1 MNIVILAAGQGKRMK
16 SALPKVLQTLAGKP
30 LLQHV
35 LTTALSLQGKQAKNG
50 PVVVVG
56 HGAADVKTFLA
67 SASKEDTNFGKV
79 VTALQAEQKGTGHAL
94 LQALP
99 KLDVQEPTLVL
110 YGDVPLTTKKTLS
123 KLAKLA
129 DGVRGGNCALALL
142 TQNLSNPT
150 GYGRILRD
158 ADGSVKAI
166 VEEKDA
172 TLTQKAIQEINT
184 GIMVLPTNS
193 LKKWLKA
200 LRASNAQGEYYL
212 TDVIAMA
219 VKDGVPIRTTQADDE
234 FETVGVNSRDQLAA
248 LERAHQ
254 LNIANQLMDAG
265 VSLADPARIDV
276 RGTLECGTDVSID
289 VGCIFEGCV
298 TLDAGTKIGPF
309 CVIRNSVIGK
319 GVSIHAF
326 SHVDGAKVGSQ
337 SIIGPYA
344 RLRPG
349 ADLSNDVHIGNFVEV
364 KNSKI
369 AANSK
374 ANHLAYVGDSIV
386 GSRVNIGAGTIT
398 CNYDGVNKHQT
409 IIEDDVFIG
418 SDTQLVAP
426 VRVGRG
432 ATLGAGTTLTK
443 DAPANLLT
451 ISRVRQVS
459 LRWQRPVKQ
468 ENKSVLKKVSAK
480 KVPVKKVVAKK
491 SAPKKTVA
499 KKVAKKV
506 VKTPAKDKK

>member
-35 LTTALSLQGKQAKNG
+35 LNTALDLQGKSAKTG
-50 PVVVVG
+50 PIVVVG
-56 HGAADVKTFLA
+56 HGAADVKEFLHGI
-67 SASKEDTNFGKV
+67 SEQDTRFVKV
-79 VTALQAEQKGTGHAL
+79 GTALQAEQKGTGHAL

-99 KLDVQEPTLVL
+99 KLDVNEPTLVL
-110 YGDVPLTTKKTLS
+110 YGDVPLTSKKTLS

-129 DGVRGGNCALALL
+129 DGARGQDSALALL
-142 TQNLSNPT
+142 TQNLRNPT
-150 GYGRILRD
+150 GYGRIVRD
-158 ADGSVKAI
+158 SDGSVKAI

-172 TLTQKAIQEINT
+172 SPEQKRIQEINT

-200 LRASNAQGEYYL
+200 LRSSNAQGEYYL

-219 VKDGVPIRTTQADDE
+219 VKDGVPIRTAQADAE
-234 FETVGVNSRDQLAA
+234 YEIVGVNSRDQLAA
-248 LERAHQ
+248 LERVHQ
-254 LNIANQLMDAG
+254 LNQANALMDAG
-265 VSLADPARIDV
+265 VSLADPARIDI
-276 RGTLECGTDVSID
+276 RGTLECGTDVFID
-289 VGCIFEGCV
+289 VGCVFEGCV
-298 TLDAGTKIGPF
+298 TLAAGTQVGPY
-309 CVIRNSVIGK
+309 CIIRNSVIGK
-319 GVSIHAF
+319 NVTIHPY
-326 SHVDGAKVGSQ
+326 SHIDSAKVGAS
-337 SIIGPYA
+337 SLIGPYA

-349 ADLSNDVHIGNFVEV
+349 ADLANDVHIGNFVEV

-443 DAPANLLT
+443 DAPPNQLT
-451 ISRVRQVS
+451 VSRAKQISLQ
-459 LRWQRPVKQ
+459 WQRPVKK
-468 ENKSVLKKVSAK
+468 EKKPTTKKVLAK
-480 KVPVKKVVAKK
+480 KVASKTIVAKK
-491 SAPKKTVA
+491 SVKA
-499 KKVAKKV
+499 KK
-506 VKTPAKDKK
+506 

>member
-35 LTTALSLQGKQAKNG
+35 LTTALFLQGKQAKTG
-50 PVVVVG
+50 PIVVVG
-56 HGAADVKTFLA
+56 HGAADVKEFIANA
-67 SASKEDTNFGKV
+67 SQEDPSFGKV
-79 VTALQAEQKGTGHAL
+79 ATVLQAEQKGTGHAL

-110 YGDVPLTTKKTLS
+110 YGDVPLTSKKTLA

-129 DGVRGGNCALALL
+129 DGVRGQDSALALL
-142 TQNLSNPT
+142 TQDLTNPT
-150 GYGRILRD
+150 GYGRIVRD
-158 ADGSVKAI
+158 AEGSVREI

-172 TLTQKAIQEINT
+172 TPAQKAIKEINT
-184 GIMVLPTNS
+184 GIMVLPTNA

-200 LRASNAQGEYYL
+200 LRSSNSQGEYYL

-219 VKDGVPIRTTQADDE
+219 VKDGVPIRTTQADYE
-234 FETVGVNSRDQLAA
+234 FETIGVNSRDQLAS
-248 LERAHQ
+248 LERTHQ

-276 RGTLECGTDVSID
+276 RGTLECGTDVFID
-289 VGCIFEGCV
+289 VGCVFEGCV
-298 TLDAGTKIGPF
+298 TLAVGTKIGPY
-309 CVIRNSVIGK
+309 CVIRNSVIGSN
-319 GVSIHAF
+319 VSINAF
-326 SHVDGAKVGSQ
+326 SHLDGAKVGNHSVV
-337 SIIGPYA
+337 GPYA

-349 ADLSNDVHIGNFVEV
+349 ADLANDVHIGNFVEV

-386 GSRVNIGAGTIT
+386 GTRVNIGAGTIT

-409 IIEDDVFIG
+409 IIEDDAFIG

-443 DAPANLLT
+443 DAPPNQLT
-451 ISRVRQVS
+451 VSRAKQISIP
-459 LRWQRPVKQ
+459 WQRPVKQ
-468 ENKSVLKKVSAK
+468 EKKVAAK
-480 KVPVKKVVAKK
+480 KTATKKAVAKK
-491 SAPKKTVA
+491 AAKGKK
-499 KKVAKKV
+499 
-506 VKTPAKDKK
+506 

>member
-35 LTTALSLQGKQAKNG
+35 LTTALFLQGKQAKTG
-50 PVVVVG
+50 PIVVVG
-56 HGAADVKTFLA
+56 HGAADVKEFIANA
-67 SASKEDTNFGKV
+67 SQEDPSFGKV
-79 VTALQAEQKGTGHAL
+79 ATVLQAEQKGTGHAL

-110 YGDVPLTTKKTLS
+110 YGDVPLTSKKTLA

-129 DGVRGGNCALALL
+129 DGVRGQDSALALL
-142 TQNLSNPT
+142 TQDLANPT
-150 GYGRILRD
+150 GYGRIVRD
-158 ADGSVKAI
+158 ADGSVREI

-172 TLTQKAIQEINT
+172 TPAQKAIKEINT
-184 GIMVLPTNS
+184 GIMVLPTNA
-193 LKKWLKA
+193 LKRWLKA
-200 LRASNAQGEYYL
+200 LRSSNSQSEYYL

-219 VKDGVPIRTTQADDE
+219 VKDGVPIRTTQADYE
-234 FETVGVNSRDQLAA
+234 FETIGVNSRDQLAS
-248 LERAHQ
+248 LERTHQ

-276 RGTLECGTDVSID
+276 RGTLECGTDVFID
-289 VGCIFEGCV
+289 VGCVFEGCV
-298 TLDAGTKIGPF
+298 TLAVGTKIGPY

-319 GVSIHAF
+319 NVSINAF
-326 SHVDGAKVGSQ
+326 SHLDGAKVGNHSVV
-337 SIIGPYA
+337 GPYA

-349 ADLSNDVHIGNFVEV
+349 ADLANDVHIGNFVEV

-409 IIEDDVFIG
+409 IIEDDAFIG

-443 DAPANLLT
+443 DAPPNQLT
-451 ISRVRQVS
+451 VSRAKQISIP
-459 LRWQRPVKQ
+459 WQRPVKQ
-468 ENKSVLKKVSAK
+468 GKKVAAK
-480 KVPVKKVVAKK
+480 KTATKKAVAKK
-491 SAPKKTVA
+491 AAKGKK
-499 KKVAKKV
+499 
-506 VKTPAKDKK
+506 

>member
-35 LTTALSLQGKQAKNG
+35 LHTALDLQSKSAKTG
-50 PVVVVG
+50 PIVVVG
-56 HGAADVKTFLA
+56 HGAADVKEFLQITSEQDSRFA
-67 SASKEDTNFGKV
+67 KV
-79 VTALQAEQKGTGHAL
+79 STALQAEQKGTGHAL

-99 KLDVQEPTLVL
+99 KLDMNEPTLVL
-110 YGDVPLTTKKTLS
+110 YGDVPLTSKKTLA
-123 KLAKLA
+123 KLTKLA
-129 DGVRGGNCALALL
+129 DGVRGQDCALALL
-142 TQNLSNPT
+142 TQNLDNPK

-158 ADGSVKAI
+158 IDGSVKAI
-166 VEEKDA
+166 IEEKDA
-172 TLTQKAIQEINT
+172 TSSQKCIQEINT

-193 LKKWLKA
+193 LKRWLKA
-200 LRASNAQGEYYL
+200 LRATNAQGEYYL

-219 VKDGVPIRTTQADDE
+219 VKDGVPIRTAQADAE
-234 FETVGVNSRDQLAA
+234 YETIGVNSRDQLAA
-248 LERAHQ
+248 LERVHQ
-254 LNIANQLMDAG
+254 LKQANVLMDAG
-265 VSLADPARIDV
+265 VSLADPARIDI
-276 RGTLECGTDVSID
+276 RGTLECGADVSID
-289 VGCIFEGCV
+289 VGCVFEGCS
-298 TLDAGTKIGPF
+298 TLASGTKVGPY
-309 CVIRNSVIGK
+309 CIIRNSVIGQN
-319 GVSIHAF
+319 VTIHPY
-326 SHVDGAKVGSQ
+326 SHIDGAQVGANSL
-337 SIIGPYA
+337 IGPYA

-349 ADLSNDVHIGNFVEV
+349 ADLANDVHIGNFVEV

-374 ANHLAYVGDSIV
+374 ANHLTYVGDSIV

-443 DAPANLLT
+443 DAPPNQLT
-451 ISRVRQVS
+451 VSRAKQISLQ
-459 LRWQRPVKQ
+459 WQRPVKQ
-468 ENKSVLKKVSAK
+468 EKKLAI
-480 KVPVKKVVAKK
+480 KKVVT
-491 SAPKKTVA
+491 KKTVKA
-499 KKVAKKV
+499 KK
-506 VKTPAKDKK
+506 

>member
-35 LTTALSLQGKQAKNG
+35 LITSLSLQNKQTKAG
-50 PVVVVG
+50 PIVVVG
-56 HGAADVKTFLA
+56 HGAADVKAFLMNT
-67 SASKEDTNFGKV
+67 SQRDPSFSKVSTV
-79 VTALQAEQKGTGHAL
+79 LQAEQKGTGHAL

-110 YGDVPLTTKKTLS
+110 YGDVPLTSKKTLS

-129 DGVRGGNCALALL
+129 DGVCGQDSALALL
-142 TQNLSNPT
+142 TQNLANPT
-150 GYGRILRD
+150 GYGRIVRD
-158 ADGSVKAI
+158 ADGSVQEI

-172 TLTQKAIQEINT
+172 TLAQKAIHEINT
-184 GIMVLPTNS
+184 GIMVLPTNA

-219 VKDGVPIRTTQADDE
+219 VKDGVPIRTTQADHE
-234 FETVGVNSRDQLAA
+234 FETIGINSRDQLAS
-248 LERAHQ
+248 LERVHQLSIAHQ
-254 LNIANQLMDAG
+254 LMNTG

-276 RGTLECGTDVSID
+276 RGTLECGTDVFID
-289 VGCIFEGCV
+289 VGCVFEGCV
-298 TLDAGTKIGPF
+298 TLATGTKIGPY
-309 CVIRNSVIGK
+309 CVICDSVIGK
-319 GVSIHAF
+319 AVAVHAY
-326 SHVDGAKVGSQ
+326 SHIDGAKVGDQ
-337 SIIGPYA
+337 SVIGPYA

-374 ANHLAYVGDSIV
+374 ANHLSYVGDSIV

-443 DAPANLLT
+443 DAPANQLT
-451 ISRVRQVS
+451 VSRARQVS
-459 LRWQRPVKQ
+459 LQWKRPVKQ
-468 ENKSVLKKVSAK
+468 EKKA
-480 KVPVKKVVAKK
+480 VAKK
-491 SAPKKTVA
+491 APS
-499 KKVAKKV
+499 KKVASKKTAIK
-506 VKTPAKDKK
+506 KTAKGKK

>member
-1 MNIVILAAGQGKRMK
+1 MK

-35 LTTALSLQGKQAKNG
+35 LNTALGLQGKNTKTG
-50 PVVVVG
+50 PIVVVG
-56 HGAADVKTFLA
+56 HGAKDVKQFLQIG
-67 SASKEDTNFGKV
+67 SEQDPRFNKV
-79 VTALQAEQKGTGHAL
+79 STVLQAEQKGTGHAL

-99 KLDVQEPTLVL
+99 QLDLKEPTLVL
-110 YGDVPLTTKKTLS
+110 YGDVPLTSKKTLS
-123 KLAKLA
+123 ALARLA
-129 DGVRGGNCALALL
+129 DGVRGQDSALALL
-142 TQNLSNPT
+142 TQHLSNPT
-150 GYGRILRD
+150 GYGRIVRD
-158 ADGSVKAI
+158 TDGSVKAI
-166 VEEKDA
+166 IEEKDA
-172 TLTQKAIQEINT
+172 TPEQKRIQEINT

-219 VKDGVPIRTTQADDE
+219 VKDGVPIRTSQADAE
-234 FETVGVNSRDQLAA
+234 YEIVGVNSRDQLAA
-248 LERAHQ
+248 LERVHQ
-254 LNIANQLMDAG
+254 LNQANVLMDAG
-265 VSLADPARIDV
+265 VSLSDPARIDI
-276 RGTLECGTDVSID
+276 RGTLECGSDVFID
-289 VGCIFEGCV
+289 VGCVFEGCV
-298 TLDAGTKIGPF
+298 TLAAGTKVGPY
-309 CVIRNSVIGK
+309 CIIRNSVIGK
-319 GVSIHAF
+319 GVTIHPY
-326 SHVDGAKVGSQ
+326 SHIDDAKVGANSL
-337 SIIGPYA
+337 IGPYA

-349 ADLSNDVHIGNFVEV
+349 ADLANDVHIGNFVEV

-386 GSRVNIGAGTIT
+386 GARVNIGAGTIT

-443 DAPANLLT
+443 DAPPNQLT
-451 ISRVRQVS
+451 VSRAKQISLQ
-459 LRWQRPVKQ
+459 WQRPVKKVATK
-468 ENKSVLKKVSAK
+468 KSVKAK
-480 KVPVKKVVAKK
+480 K
-491 SAPKKTVA
+491 
-499 KKVAKKV
+499 
-506 VKTPAKDKK
+506 

>member
-1 MNIVILAAGQGKRMK
+1 MK

-35 LTTALSLQGKQAKNG
+35 LNTALSLQGKHAKTG

-56 HGAADVKTFLA
+56 HGAADVKAFLVNVG
-67 SASKEDTNFGKV
+67 KEDSGFSKI

-99 KLDVQEPTLVL
+99 KLDAQEPTLVL

-129 DGVRGGNCALALL
+129 DGVRGQDSALALL

-150 GYGRILRD
+150 GYGRIVRD
-158 ADGSVKAI
+158 TDGSVKEI

-172 TLTQKAIQEINT
+172 TSAQKRIQEINT

-193 LKKWLKA
+193 LKRWLKA
-200 LRASNAQGEYYL
+200 LSASNAQGEYYL

-234 FETVGVNSRDQLAA
+234 FETVGVNSRDQLAS
-248 LERAHQ
+248 LERVHQ

-265 VSLADPARIDV
+265 VALADPARIDV
-276 RGTLECGTDVSID
+276 RGTLDCGTDVSID
-289 VGCIFEGCV
+289 VGCVFEGCV
-298 TLDAGTKIGPF
+298 TLDEGTKIGPY

-319 GVSIHAF
+319 GVSIHAY
-326 SHVDGAKVGSQ
+326 SHVDGAKVGNQ
-337 SIIGPYA
+337 SVIGPYA

-398 CNYDGVNKHQT
+398 CNYDGVHKHQT

-443 DAPANLLT
+443 DAPANQLT
-451 ISRVRQVS
+451 ISRTKQIS
-459 LRWQRPVKQ
+459 FAWQRPVKQ
-468 ENKSVLKKVSAK
+468 E
-480 KVPVKKVVAKK
+480 
-491 SAPKKTVA
+491 KKTA
-499 KKVAKKV
+499 TKKEIGRKGFLSGITKRFFRRKAI
-506 VKTPAKDKK
+506 

>member
-35 LTTALSLQGKQAKNG
+35 LTTALFLQGKQAKTG
-50 PVVVVG
+50 PIVVVG
-56 HGAADVKTFLA
+56 HGAADVKEFIANA
-67 SASKEDTNFGKV
+67 SQEDPSFGKV
-79 VTALQAEQKGTGHAL
+79 ATVLQAEQKGTGHAL
-94 LQALP
+94 LQALS

-110 YGDVPLTTKKTLS
+110 YGDVPLTSKKTLA

-129 DGVRGGNCALALL
+129 DGIRGQDSALALL
-142 TQNLSNPT
+142 TQDLTNPT
-150 GYGRILRD
+150 GYGRIVRD
-158 ADGSVKAI
+158 ADGSVREI

-172 TLTQKAIQEINT
+172 TPAQKAIKEINT
-184 GIMVLPTNS
+184 GIMVLPTNA
-193 LKKWLKA
+193 LKRWLKA
-200 LRASNAQGEYYL
+200 LRSSNAQGEYYL

-219 VKDGVPIRTTQADDE
+219 VKDGVPIRTTQADYE
-234 FETVGVNSRDQLAA
+234 FETIGVNSRDQLAS
-248 LERAHQ
+248 LERTHQ

-276 RGTLECGTDVSID
+276 RGTLECGTDVFID
-289 VGCIFEGCV
+289 VGCVFEGCV
-298 TLDAGTKIGPF
+298 TLAVGTKIGPY

-319 GVSIHAF
+319 NVSINAF
-326 SHVDGAKVGSQ
+326 SHLDGAKVGNHSVV
-337 SIIGPYA
+337 GPYA

-349 ADLSNDVHIGNFVEV
+349 ADLANDVHIGNFVEV

-409 IIEDDVFIG
+409 IIEDDAFIG

-443 DAPANLLT
+443 DAPPNQLT
-451 ISRVRQVS
+451 VSRAKQISIP
-459 LRWQRPVKQ
+459 WQRPVKQ
-468 ENKSVLKKVSAK
+468 EKKVAAK
-480 KVPVKKVVAKK
+480 KTATKKAVAKK
-491 SAPKKTVA
+491 AAKGKK
-499 KKVAKKV
+499 
-506 VKTPAKDKK
+506 